1 MHNHLSKISQVRRKR
16 EKGIIGTTGSLY
28 NHVKKFTLSS
38 FRTFN
43 SLMLSC
49 SCSIA
54 VTETLKQRV
63 AIVYYLNEVAGSC
76 LKTIPDE
83 KDVCA

>member
-1 MHNHLSKISQVRRKR
+1 
-16 EKGIIGTTGSLY
+16 
-28 NHVKKFTLSS
+28 
-38 FRTFN
+38 
-43 SLMLSC
+43 MLSC

-76 LKTIPDE
+76 LKTIPDK
-83 KDVCA
+83 KDMCIGDTKEEGVP